1 VGIGG
6 FVSVHLASVISEYA
20 CRGPGRGSLQ
30 FSLLEFCQ
38 KKSPRYLISDSEPP
52 AVISLYSGRRL
63 VSSNADCQSAVAVSP
78 IIVAVAE
85 AVQLVHRGC
94 AARGDGDEES
104 RCLLFLEHYVDVSHS
119 EFSHQ

>member
-1 VGIGG
+1 MFSGG
-6 FVSVHLASVISEYA
+6 DRRVCKRTSRLLISEYA

-30 FSLLEFCQ
+30 FSLPELCQ

-63 VSSNADCQSAVAVSP
+63 VSSNADCQSAVEMSP

-85 AVQLVHRGC
+85 AVQL
-94 AARGDGDEES
+94 DPS
-104 RCLLFLEHYVDVSHS
+104 RMRCKRRW
-119 EFSHQ
+119 